1 MAERVSMS
9 LLFPS
14 AALSASGSQGI
25 ISACKAPLKFLI
37 TKFHFFIY

>member
-1 MAERVSMS
+1 MKDLNIALGMAKKWKDD

-25 ISACKAPLKFLI
+25 LSAC
-37 TKFHFFIY
+37 

>member
-1 MAERVSMS
+1 MAEKGYQF

-25 ISACKAPLKFLI
+25 ISACKGTPKVCD
-37 TKFHFFIY
+37 KYM